1 MALWRDTPLWALRIL
16 VAELATVQADAAQQ
30 AAQAAAFPHLKDGDR
45 RELVRA
51 WRQITRPRGAPPAAP
66 PAARPDPLTEDRAA
80 AAAYFAAMGARV
92 VRVAP
97 SEPPHE

>member
-16 VAELATVQADAAQQ
+16 VAELPVVQADALQR

-51 WRQITRPRGAPPAAP
+51 WRQIARPRGAAPAP
-66 PAARPDPLTEDRAA
+66 PVAPPDPLTEDRAA

-92 VRVAP
+92 VRVP
-97 SEPPHE
+97 LREPPHE